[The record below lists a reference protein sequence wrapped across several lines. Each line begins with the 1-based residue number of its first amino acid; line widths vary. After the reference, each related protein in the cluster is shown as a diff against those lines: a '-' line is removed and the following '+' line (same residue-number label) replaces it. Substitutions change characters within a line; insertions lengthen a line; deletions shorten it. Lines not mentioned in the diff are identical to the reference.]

1 METVPPERKRRRG
14 KSEKREKS
22 EKRSRHHDKSDK
34 SEKHRHRDEKLRD
47 KLKKKHRGK
56 RHHSSHTQDHHPTF
70 AASTHDSSSDFKA
83 FVQAHPSSCAEM
95 RSLLILLDEGQAVV
109 LDQIADTALRAWLRA
124 ALEAL
129 GLSSEALPDGS
140 VAFAAPD
147 GSRLSARY
155 AKLLHTDTS
164 AIATEEHEEHEVEAQ
179 VPSPK
184 RVYGAAAPPSS
195 GREGAVSN
203 IGPMLPSVTHE
214 SAADDDSNSSS
225 SSQVGPSLPTGET
238 SSAAVSGD
246 LWWQREQSA
255 PKPTAA
261 IVDAQSLDSSGAR
274 DGWMVSLP
282 TERSDLNTNQTRQ
295 FLRNGRELPGDLS
308 AWTDAPADRDR
319 KVAAAA
325 STGGGILATSGQPMT
340 LAEAVAIASANAA
353 AGKRPKAS
361 FVSETSG
368 RDKAVGDGPNQPAVK
383 SLVEVHGDIRASES
397 QQKAG
402 KADWEGHHPWRP
414 WNRDTDLDVRA
425 ANPKGKESI
434 LNNNVMGT
442 LGDRFG
448 SSRRE
453 STFM

>member
-1 METVPPERKRRRG
+1 M
-14 KSEKREKS
+14 
-22 EKRSRHHDKSDK
+22 
-34 SEKHRHRDEKLRD
+34 
-47 KLKKKHRGK
+47 
-56 RHHSSHTQDHHPTF
+56 
-70 AASTHDSSSDFKA
+70 
-83 FVQAHPSSCAEM
+83 QAHPSSCAEM